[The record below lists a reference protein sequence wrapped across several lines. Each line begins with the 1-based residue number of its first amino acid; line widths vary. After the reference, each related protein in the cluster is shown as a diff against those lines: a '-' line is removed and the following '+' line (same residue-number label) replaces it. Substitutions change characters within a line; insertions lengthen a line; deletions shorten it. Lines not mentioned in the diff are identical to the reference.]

1 VTGPGDPH
9 IVDFRAAVAR
19 WLGLEFDDGKAE
31 LLAGVL
37 RRRAAARNL
46 SREVYLAGLRAGVP
60 SASEQS
66 ALARE
71 LTINE
76 TYFFRHPAQLEAF
89 RDVAL
94 PDRMRAREASRQLR
108 VTSLG
113 CSTGEEPYSL
123 AILLDDVRRR
133 GWEVPIVGVDLDPTA
148 LERARRGRYTAWSL
162 RETPPEVQR
171 RWFRA
176 DGDEMILDERIRS
189 AVTFEQANLASDEGD
204 LWRAESH
211 DVIFCR
217 NVLMYFGA
225 EAMLAAVGRITRAL
239 VPGGYFFL
247 GHAETLRGLST
258 EFHLHHTQGTF
269 YYQRHDRLGPPRP
282 AAPSPRTAWPDAI
295 EQAAARIRVMTGALP
310 PPQPSLSPLP
320 SPSPSPSPSRS
331 PSRSPLP
338 APDLSAPLD
347 LLRQERFGDALTAM
361 AALPADRSAD
371 PDALLL
377 EAILLTH
384 QGRLGEAEVV
394 CRRLLELDELS
405 AGAHHVLSLCKDG
418 NGDRAAAIEHDQ
430 VAIYLDP
437 TLAMARLHLGL
448 LARRGG
454 DLATA
459 RRELAEALVLLQRE
473 ETSRLLLFGGGFRRD
488 ALVTLCRGELA
499 ACGGGS

>member
-1 VTGPGDPH
+1 VIGPGDPH
-9 IVDFRAAVAR
+9 VVDFRAAVAR

-31 LLAGVL
+31 FLAGVV
-37 RRRAAARNL
+37 RRRAAAHNL
-46 SREVYLAGLRAGVP
+46 SREAYLAGLRAGAP

-133 GWEVPIVGVDLDPTA
+133 GWEVTITGVDLDPA
-148 LERARRGRYTAWSL
+148 VLERAGRGRYTAWSL

-176 DGDEMILDERIRS
+176 DGDDRILDEGIRS
-189 AVTFEQANLASDEGD
+189 AVTFVQANLASDEGE

-211 DVIFCR
+211 DVVFCR

-239 VPGGYFFL
+239 APGGYLFL

-282 AAPSPRTAWPDAI
+282 AAPARTAWPDAI
-295 EQAAARIRVMTGALP
+295 EQAAARVRAMTDA
-310 PPQPSLSPLP
+310 LP
-320 SPSPSPSPSRS
+320 SPSPSLLPQPSPSPSPPPPPS
-331 PSRSPLP
+331 PSWLPLP

-454 DLATA
+454 DVATA